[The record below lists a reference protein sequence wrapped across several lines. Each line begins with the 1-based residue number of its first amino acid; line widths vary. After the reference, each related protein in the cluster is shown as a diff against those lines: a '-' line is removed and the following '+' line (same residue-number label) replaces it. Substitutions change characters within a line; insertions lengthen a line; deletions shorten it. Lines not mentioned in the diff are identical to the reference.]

1 MVNCKKIMVFMLAV
15 CLFFLTP
22 MTLYA
27 ETGTETAPTP
37 TPTPTPTPGTGPNVF
52 GQFAVSIDAKTGDV
66 LYDKNAHQHAFP
78 ASMTKVL
85 TAILLMEH
93 AKPDEQFS
101 FSQLALDQEK
111 SNYQLEFQV
120 GETVNRD
127 TALMILMVLSAN
139 DVAYAIGEHIGGNIE
154 NFAKMMN
161 EKAKQL
167 GATDSN
173 FVTPNGLHDPNHYT
187 TAYDMAMI
195 TRGVQQY
202 PEILQAMNTKRTTV
216 TTSRQ
221 TVSIFNKATYF
232 ENPYCIG
239 GKTGFTNEARNTLV
253 LLNEKDG
260 NRIINVVMASQKP
273 EIYEDMRQMT
283 DYSFSQFAKQTVL
296 DKNNWHERTTYLD
309 KDIDCELERSAEL
322 MLKKDEGKNVK
333 TVFRAAPVDKE
344 ALYHKGIHRGEV
356 VGTVDVT
363 KNNQTIASINV
374 LSKEDVTFAM
384 PKEAIKVAG
393 STYSFKMIA
402 GIGAGIIVLI
412 LFGIYMIR
420 KAKKNAVSEE
430 K

>member
-1 MVNCKKIMVFMLAV
+1 MVNCKKISVFIMVIY
-15 CLFFLTP
+15 LFFLTP

-27 ETGTETAPTP
+27 ETGTEPVPAPGP
-37 TPTPTPTPGTGPNVF
+37 GPNVF

-93 AKPDEQFS
+93 TKPEEQFT
-101 FSQLALDQEK
+101 FSQPALDQEK
-111 SNYQLEFQV
+111 SNYQLEFQI
-120 GETVNRD
+120 GETINRN
-127 TALMILMVLSAN
+127 TALTILMVLSAN
-139 DVAYAIGEHIGGNIE
+139 DVAYAIGERIGGSIE
-154 NFAKMMN
+154 NFANMMN

-167 GATDSN
+167 GAKDSH

-232 ENPYCIG
+232 ENPYSIG

-260 NRIINVVMASQKP
+260 NRIVNVVMASQRP
-273 EIYEDMRQMT
+273 EIYEDMRQIA
-283 DYSFSQFAKQTVL
+283 DHSFSQFAKQMVL
-296 DKNNWHERTTYLD
+296 DKNNWHQKATYLD
-309 KDIDCELERSAEL
+309 KNIDCELEKSAEL

-333 TVFRAAPVDKE
+333 TVFRTAPVDKE
-344 ALYHKGIHRGEV
+344 KLYQKGIHRGDV
-356 VGTVDVT
+356 IGIVDVT
-363 KNNQTIASINV
+363 KNNQKIESINV

-384 PKEAIKVAG
+384 PKKNIKPAEP
-393 STYSFKMIA
+393 TYPFGLMVS
-402 GIGAGIIVLI
+402 IGAGIIALI
-412 LFGIYMIR
+412 IIGLYVVR
-420 KAKKNAVSEE
+420 RAKKNAVSEVE
-430 K
+430 

>member
-1 MVNCKKIMVFMLAV
+1 MVNFKKISAFVIV
-15 CLFFLTP
+15 ICLFFLTP

-27 ETGTETAPTP
+27 ETNVGVNPEQVAPP
-37 TPTPTPTPGTGPNVF
+37 PAEGPNVF
-52 GQFAVSIDAKTGDV
+52 SQFATTIDAKTGDV
-66 LYDKNAHQHAFP
+66 LYDKNAHHRAFP

-93 AKPDEQFS
+93 TKPEDQFT

-111 SNYQLEFQV
+111 SNYQIEFQA
-120 GETVNRD
+120 GETINRD

-139 DVAYAIGEHIGGNIE
+139 DVSYAIAEHIGGSVE
-154 NFAKMMN
+154 NFANMMN

-167 GATDSN
+167 GAKDSH

-187 TAYDMAMI
+187 TPYDMAMI
-195 TRGVQQY
+195 TRGVQKY

-221 TVSIFNKATYF
+221 TVSIFNKSTYF
-232 ENPYCIG
+232 ENPYSIG

-260 NRIINVVMASQKP
+260 NRIINVVMASQRP
-273 EIYEDMRQMT
+273 EIYEDLKQMAE
-283 DYSFSQFAKQTVL
+283 YSFGQFAKQTVL
-296 DKNNWHERTTYLD
+296 DKNNWHQKTTYLN
-309 KDIDCELERSAEL
+309 KDVDSELEKSVDL

-333 TVFRAAPVDKE
+333 TTFRAASLDTE
-344 ALYHKGIHRGEV
+344 SLYHKGIHRGEI
-356 VGTVDVT
+356 VGAVDIT
-363 KNNQTIASINV
+363 KNNQTIATINV

-384 PKEAIKVAG
+384 PKKDTVEPEVKDSNV
-393 STYSFKMIA
+393 KMISI
-402 GIGAGIIVLI
+402 GIGSIVLFGALLYVI
-412 LFGIYMIR
+412 LRRNKQGV
-420 KAKKNAVSEE
+420 KSEE

>member
-1 MVNCKKIMVFMLAV
+1 MVNCKKIMVFMV
-15 CLFFLTP
+15 VMCVFFLTP

-27 ETGTETAPTP
+27 ETGTGAVPTP
-37 TPTPTPTPGTGPNVF
+37 TPTPTPGPNVF

-66 LYDKNAHQHAFP
+66 LYDKNAYQRAFP

-93 AKPDEQFS
+93 AKPEDQFT

-120 GETVNRD
+120 GETIDRN
-127 TALMILMVLSAN
+127 TALTVLMVLSAN
-139 DVAYAIGEHIGGNIE
+139 DVAYAIGERIGGSIE
-154 NFAKMMN
+154 NFSKMMN

-167 GATDSN
+167 GAKDSH
-173 FVTPNGLHDPNHYT
+173 FITPNGLHDPNHYT

-221 TVSIFNKATYF
+221 TVSIFNKANYF
-232 ENPYCIG
+232 ENPYSIG

-260 NRIINVVMASQKP
+260 NRIVNVVMASQKP
-273 EIYEDMRQMT
+273 EIYEDMRQIA
-283 DYSFSQFAKQTVL
+283 DHSFSQFAKQMVI
-296 DKNNWHERTTYLD
+296 DKNNWHQKATYLD
-309 KDIDCELERSAEL
+309 KDIDCELEQSAEF

-333 TVFRAAPVDKE
+333 TVFRTTPIEKST
-344 ALYHKGIHRGEV
+344 LYQNGIHRGEV

-363 KNNQTIASINV
+363 KNNQTIGSINV

-384 PKEAIKVAG
+384 PKTNIKPAEP
-393 STYSFKMIA
+393 TYPFGWMI
-402 GIGAGIIVLI
+402 GIGAGIISV
-412 LFGIYMIR
+412 MIIGLYVVR
-420 KAKKNAVSEE
+420 RAKKKAASEV

>member
-1 MVNCKKIMVFMLAV
+1 MVNCKKILVFVMVICV
-15 CLFFLTP
+15 FFVTP

-27 ETGTETAPTP
+27 ETGTEPMPAPGP
-37 TPTPTPTPGTGPNVF
+37 GPNVF

-93 AKPDEQFS
+93 TKPEEQFT
-101 FSQLALDQEK
+101 FSQPALDQEK

-120 GETVNRD
+120 GETINRN
-127 TALMILMVLSAN
+127 TALTILMVLSAN
-139 DVAYAIGEHIGGNIE
+139 DVAYAIGERIGGSIE
-154 NFAKMMN
+154 NFANMMN

-167 GATDSN
+167 GAKDSH

-232 ENPYCIG
+232 ENPYSIG

-260 NRIINVVMASQKP
+260 NCIVNVVMASQRP
-273 EIYEDMRQMT
+273 EIYEDMRQIA
-283 DYSFSQFAKQTVL
+283 DHSFSQFAKQMVL
-296 DKNNWHERTTYLD
+296 DKNNWHQKATYLD
-309 KDIDCELERSAEL
+309 KNIDCELEKSAEL

-333 TVFRAAPVDKE
+333 TVFRTAPVDKE
-344 ALYHKGIHRGEV
+344 KLYQKGIHRGDV
-356 VGTVDVT
+356 IGTVDVT
-363 KNNQTIASINV
+363 KNNQMIESINV
-374 LSKEDVTFAM
+374 LSKEDITFAM
-384 PKEAIKVAG
+384 PKKNIKPAEP
-393 STYSFKMIA
+393 TYPFGLMVS
-402 GIGAGIIVLI
+402 IGAGIIALI
-412 LFGIYMIR
+412 IIGLYVVR
-420 KAKKNAVSEE
+420 RAKKNAVSEVE
-430 K
+430 